1 MNIKNGEIINLLQV
15 DSTNTEAQ
23 RLLKKKKIF
32 SPLWI
37 VAEEQTSG
45 KGRGENKW
53 VSNKGNLFAS
63 LIFPISFNLKNLP
76 ILSCAVSLATF
87 ECLEFFIKDDQFL
100 KIKWPNDIL
109 FKDSKLSGIL
119 IENSLSADLNYS
131 IIGIGIN
138 VYSSPSKLN
147 HLTSSL
153 KSIVGEEIGVKN
165 VLNQLSIS
173 LDKYISKL
181 ESEKL
186 ENLVDEYTL
195 KTWRLNEEVQ
205 FSVGKDTYIGKISSI
220 NNNFEIEINVNNVI
234 KRFNSGELSF
244 KY

>member
-23 RLLKKKKIF
+23 RLLKKKKIS

-63 LIFPISFNLKNLP
+63 LIFPISFNIKNLP

-119 IENSLSADLNYS
+119 IENLLSVDLNYS

-138 VYSSPSKLN
+138 VNSSPFNLN

-153 KSIVGEEIGVKN
+153 KSIVGKEIGVKN

-181 ESEKL
+181 ESGKL
-186 ENLVDEYTL
+186 ENLVDEYIL

>member
-23 RLLKKKKIF
+23 RLLKKKKIS

-119 IENSLSADLNYS
+119 IENLLSADLNYS

-138 VYSSPSKLN
+138 VNSSPFKLN

-186 ENLVDEYTL
+186 ENLVDEYIL

>member
-1 MNIKNGEIINLLQV
+1 MNIVNAEIINILQV
-15 DSTNTEAQ
+15 DSTNSEAK
-23 RLLKKKKIF
+23 RLLKKKKIS

-37 VAEEQTSG
+37 VADEQTAG

-63 LIFPISFNLKNLP
+63 LIFPISFYIKNLP

-87 ECLEFFIKDDQFL
+87 ECLDSFIKDDSFL

-119 IENSLSADLNYS
+119 IENSLSTDLNYS

-138 VYSSPSKLN
+138 VNSSPSKLN
-147 HLTSSL
+147 HLTNSL
-153 KSIVGEEIGVKN
+153 KSIVGGEIDVKS
-165 VLNQLSIS
+165 VLTQLSIS
-173 LDKYISKL
+173 LDKYLSKL

-186 ENLVDEYTL
+186 EDLLGEYTL
-195 KTWRLNEEVQ
+195 KTWRLNKKVQ
-205 FSVGKDTYIGKISSI
+205 FSVGKDSYIGEISSI
-220 NNNFEIEINVNNVI
+220 NNNFEIEISINNTI